1 MSRRVVSQ
9 RERATPITKS
19 AAADTAQKIS
29 AALERMAAVLE
40 KHIPQDIATSSDG
53 LAPKAAMGNK
63 EVFLIA
69 EAINIGTRAM
79 EYMSME
85 SVRTS

>member
-1 MSRRVVSQ
+1 MSQ

-19 AAADTAQKIS
+19 EAAETAQKIS

-40 KHIPQDIATSSDG
+40 KNIPQDTATSSDG
-53 LAPKAAMGNK
+53 LAPKATMGNK
-63 EVFLIA
+63 EVFLLS
-69 EAINIGTRAM
+69 EAINIGIRAV
-79 EYMSME
+79 ELMSME

>member
-1 MSRRVVSQ
+1 MSQ

-19 AAADTAQKIS
+19 EAADTARKIS

-40 KHIPQDIATSSDG
+40 KNIPQDTATSSDG
-53 LAPKAAMGNK
+53 LAPKATMGNK
-63 EVFLIA
+63 EVFLLS
-69 EAINIGTRAM
+69 EAINIGIRAV
-79 EYMSME
+79 ELMSME